1 MYSLEAL
8 SLYDGGWRSADISE
22 LIVEYY
28 LTFEQASD
36 ICTQLAELERE
47 EQQ

>member
-1 MYSLEAL
+1 MYSQEVL
-8 SLYDGGWRSADISE
+8 SLYDGGWRSVDIAE
-22 LIVEYY
+22 MIDEYN
-28 LTFEQASD
+28 LTLEEASD